1 MKRNILIKIGIIFLI
16 ISSVLVNVFSYIS
29 AERRDQKKRVVLDEE
44 TKDEISLVKEE
55 SEKELAIV
63 ETINEETIK
72 EEPVKETKQ
81 EKKKNT
87 IVKNIT
93 ESEVIPF
100 KVVRKHNISNA
111 KTRVRQEGINTII
124 KKTYQITYE
133 DGVEVSRKL
142 IDEKIQ
148 KGQDKIIE
156 TLIDYKEPVVE
167 EIEVEDKNK
176 PIYETKEIYKLES
189 EDGENLGEFTSFEQ
203 AKVKQAEYENDG
215 LATKI
220 KNSEVK
226 SVVGYEKIIKEEVV
240 EKGKEIWE

>member
-1 MKRNILIKIGIIFLI
+1 MERNILIKIGIIFLI

-72 EEPVKETKQ
+72 EEPVKEPKQ

-167 EIEVEDKNK
+167 EIEVEDQNK
-176 PIYETKEIYKLES
+176 PIYVTKEIYKLLKAAQPFMIIDLTPIKCLHNGIQS
-189 EDGENLGEFTSFEQ
+189 VQVQYWCNVSYNCANLRSISSSNLCL
-203 AKVKQAEYENDG
+203 YSS
-215 LATKI
+215 I
-220 KNSEVK
+220 R
-226 SVVGYEKIIKEEVV
+226 
-240 EKGKEIWE
+240 

>member
-1 MKRNILIKIGIIFLI
+1 M
-16 ISSVLVNVFSYIS
+16 
-29 AERRDQKKRVVLDEE
+29 
-44 TKDEISLVKEE
+44 
-55 SEKELAIV
+55 
-63 ETINEETIK
+63 
-72 EEPVKETKQ
+72 
-81 EKKKNT
+81 
-87 IVKNIT
+87 
-93 ESEVIPF
+93 IPF

-142 IDEKIQ
+142 IDDKTQ

-167 EIEVEDKNK
+167 EIEAEDKNK

>member
-72 EEPVKETKQ
+72 EEPVKEPKQ

-176 PIYETKEIYKLES
+176 PIYETKEIYKL
-189 EDGENLGEFTSFEQ
+189 
-203 AKVKQAEYENDG
+203 
-215 LATKI
+215 
-220 KNSEVK
+220 
-226 SVVGYEKIIKEEVV
+226 
-240 EKGKEIWE
+240 

>member
-29 AERRDQKKRVVLDEE
+29 AERRDQKKRVVLDGE

-72 EEPVKETKQ
+72 EEPVKEPKQ

-93 ESEVIPF
+93 
-100 KVVRKHNISNA
+100 NA

-189 EDGENLGEFTSFEQ
+189 EDGENLGEFTSFER
-203 AKVKQAEYENDG
+203 
-215 LATKI
+215 
-220 KNSEVK
+220 SEERRV
-226 SVVGYEKIIKEEVV
+226 
-240 EKGKEIWE
+240 GKECRSRWSPY